1 MRILL
6 VSTQDYIHHPIPSRH
21 HYIFEYLAQRHEIH
35 VPHFHVS
42 EGPERKT
49 RLKVHEATKYFQ
61 KSPALHYA
69 LNAYHHY
76 KVMDRII
83 RDEKIDI
90 VVAGN
95 VLAGTAALKAAKK
108 HNIPVLFDLKDW
120 FPDSA
125 AIYYKNPLMKKMVHS
140 VVYAVTKYNL
150 KHSDRVTTVSPKLQ
164 EMVNDM
170 GIECGMIPNGVA
182 TDYFKPM
189 DTMIGRNLC
198 GISRDEFVIGFL
210 GSIERRFE
218 LDEVIKTLPEL
229 IKYNEKTRLLIVG
242 GSLFTDYLDELKA
255 LTENLGLSDRVI
267 FTGLIE
273 HTELPKYISAMDV
286 CIIPLKSE
294 EVIEC
299 RGARRDYAVAQV
311 DRTALQLKVAC
322 LFADDNGR
330 RIEVFCYKSKVM
342 CTLLSHAVDMR
353 HYLYDDNGIALPRNE
368 IKTAGAHLTA
378 LRYVVARHYQHA
390 YNCLKESFVRHFD

>member
-1 MRILL
+1 MKILL

-49 RLKVHEATKYFQ
+49 RLKVHEATKYFL
-61 KSPALHYA
+61 KSPAVHYA

-76 KVMDRII
+76 RVMDRII

-125 AIYYKNPLMKKMVHS
+125 AIYYKNPLMKKIVHS

-164 EMVNDM
+164 EMVNEM

-189 DTMIGRNLC
+189 DTMIGRNIC
-198 GISRDEFVIGFL
+198 GIDRDEFVIGFL
-210 GSIERRFE
+210 GGIERRFE

-229 IKYNEKTRLLIVG
+229 IKYNDKTRLLIVG

-294 EVIEC
+294 EWYGISMSNKFFEYSACAKPVLIKPAPGIMALGWDNTFVYENNEQFVE
-299 RGARRDYAVAQV
+299 RIKYIMDNPREYAPDVSEYSWYK
-311 DRTALQLKVAC
+311 R
-322 LFADDNGR
+322 ADD
-330 RIEVFCYKSKVM
+330 IEKELFK
-342 CTLLSHAVDMR
+342 LLDEKGKR
-353 HYLYDDNGIALPRNE
+353 LRNSTNTE
-368 IKTAGAHLTA
+368 
-378 LRYVVARHYQHA
+378 
-390 YNCLKESFVRHFD
+390 

>member
-1 MRILL
+1 MKILL

-61 KSPALHYA
+61 KSPAVHYA

-76 KVMDRII
+76 KIMDRII

-125 AIYYKNPLMKKMVHS
+125 AIYYKNPLMKKIVHS

-164 EMVNDM
+164 EMVNEM

-198 GISRDEFVIGFL
+198 GINGDEFVIGFL
-210 GSIERRFE
+210 GGIERRFE

-229 IKYNEKTRLLIVG
+229 IKYNDKTRLLIVG

-294 EVIEC
+294 EWYGISMSNKFFEYSACAKPVLIKPAPGIMALGWDNTFVYENNEQFVE
-299 RGARRDYAVAQV
+299 RIKYIMDNPREYAPDVSEYSWYK
-311 DRTALQLKVAC
+311 R
-322 LFADDNGR
+322 ADD
-330 RIEVFCYKSKVM
+330 IEKELFKLLDEKGKKV
-342 CTLLSHAVDMR
+342 T
-353 HYLYDDNGIALPRNE
+353 E
-368 IKTAGAHLTA
+368 
-378 LRYVVARHYQHA
+378 
-390 YNCLKESFVRHFD
+390 

>member
-125 AIYYKNPLMKKMVHS
+125 AIYYKNPLLKKMVHS

-210 GSIERRFE
+210 GGIERRFE

-294 EVIEC
+294 EWYGISMSNKFFEYSACAKPVLIKPAP
-299 RGARRDYAVAQV
+299 GIM
-311 DRTALQLKVAC
+311 ALGWNNTFVYENNEQFVERIKYIMDNPREYTPDVSEYSWYKR
-322 LFADDNGR
+322 ADD
-330 RIEVFCYKSKVM
+330 IEKELFKLLDEKEKKS
-342 CTLLSHAVDMR
+342 S
-353 HYLYDDNGIALPRNE
+353 E
-368 IKTAGAHLTA
+368 
-378 LRYVVARHYQHA
+378 
-390 YNCLKESFVRHFD
+390 

>member
-140 VVYAVTKYNL
+140 FVYAVTKYNL

-210 GSIERRFE
+210 GGIERRFE

-294 EVIEC
+294 EWYGISMSNKFFEYSACAKPVLIKPAP
-299 RGARRDYAVAQV
+299 GIM
-311 DRTALQLKVAC
+311 ALGWDNTFVYENNEQFVERIKYIMDNPREYTQNVSEYSWYKR
-322 LFADDNGR
+322 ADD
-330 RIEVFCYKSKVM
+330 IEKELFKLLDEKEKKS
-342 CTLLSHAVDMR
+342 S
-353 HYLYDDNGIALPRNE
+353 E
-368 IKTAGAHLTA
+368 
-378 LRYVVARHYQHA
+378 
-390 YNCLKESFVRHFD
+390 

>member
-1 MRILL
+1 MKILL

-61 KSPALHYA
+61 KSPAVHYA

-76 KVMDRII
+76 RVMDRII

-125 AIYYKNPLMKKMVHS
+125 AIYYKNPLMKKIVHS

-164 EMVNDM
+164 EMVNEM

-198 GISRDEFVIGFL
+198 GINGDEFVIGFL
-210 GSIERRFE
+210 GGIERRFE

-229 IKYNEKTRLLIVG
+229 IKYNDKTRLLIVG

-255 LTENLGLSDRVI
+255 LTENLGLSERVI

-294 EVIEC
+294 EWYGISMSNKFFEYSACAKPVLIKPAPGIMALGWDNTFVYENNEQFVE
-299 RGARRDYAVAQV
+299 RIKYIMDNPREYAPDVSEYSWYK
-311 DRTALQLKVAC
+311 R
-322 LFADDNGR
+322 ADD
-330 RIEVFCYKSKVM
+330 IEKELFK
-342 CTLLSHAVDMR
+342 LLDEK
-353 HYLYDDNGIALPRNE
+353 G
-368 IKTAGAHLTA
+368 KTVT
-378 LRYVVARHYQHA
+378 
-390 YNCLKESFVRHFD
+390 E

>member
-1 MRILL
+1 MKILL

-61 KSPALHYA
+61 KSPAVHYA

-76 KVMDRII
+76 RVMDRII

-90 VVAGN
+90 IVAGN

-108 HNIPVLFDLKDW
+108 HNIPVLLDLKDW

-125 AIYYKNPLMKKMVHS
+125 AIYYKNPLMKKIVHS

-164 EMVNDM
+164 EMVNEM

-198 GISRDEFVIGFL
+198 GIDRDEFVIGFL
-210 GSIERRFE
+210 GGIERRFE

-229 IKYNEKTRLLIVG
+229 IKYNDKTRLLIVG

-294 EVIEC
+294 EWYGISMSNKFFEYSACAKPVLIKPAPGIMALGWDNTFVYENNEQFVE
-299 RGARRDYAVAQV
+299 RIKYIMDNPREYAPDVSEYSWYK
-311 DRTALQLKVAC
+311 R
-322 LFADDNGR
+322 ADD
-330 RIEVFCYKSKVM
+330 IEKELFK
-342 CTLLSHAVDMR
+342 LLDEKGKR
-353 HYLYDDNGIALPRNE
+353 LRNSTNTE
-368 IKTAGAHLTA
+368 
-378 LRYVVARHYQHA
+378 
-390 YNCLKESFVRHFD
+390 

>member
-1 MRILL
+1 MKILL

-61 KSPALHYA
+61 KSPAVHYA

-76 KVMDRII
+76 RVMDRII

-125 AIYYKNPLMKKMVHS
+125 AIYYKNPLMKKIVHS

-164 EMVNDM
+164 EMVNEM

-198 GISRDEFVIGFL
+198 GINGDEFVIGFL
-210 GSIERRFE
+210 GGIERRFE

-229 IKYNEKTRLLIVG
+229 IKYNDKTRLLIVG

-255 LTENLGLSDRVI
+255 LTENLGLSERVI

-294 EVIEC
+294 EWYGISMSNKFFEYSACAKPVLIKPALGIMALGWDNTFVYENNEQFVE
-299 RGARRDYAVAQV
+299 RIKYIMDNPREYAPDVSEYSWYK
-311 DRTALQLKVAC
+311 R
-322 LFADDNGR
+322 ADD
-330 RIEVFCYKSKVM
+330 IEKELFKLLDEKGKKV
-342 CTLLSHAVDMR
+342 T
-353 HYLYDDNGIALPRNE
+353 E
-368 IKTAGAHLTA
+368 
-378 LRYVVARHYQHA
+378 
-390 YNCLKESFVRHFD
+390 

>member
-61 KSPALHYA
+61 KSPAVHYA

-76 KVMDRII
+76 RVMDRII

-125 AIYYKNPLMKKMVHS
+125 AIYYKNPLMKKIVHS

-164 EMVNDM
+164 EMVNEM
-170 GIECGMIPNGVA
+170 GIKCGMIPNGVA

-198 GISRDEFVIGFL
+198 GINGDEFVIGFL
-210 GSIERRFE
+210 GGIERRFE

-229 IKYNEKTRLLIVG
+229 IKYNDKTRLLIVG
-242 GSLFTDYLDELKA
+242 RSLFTDYLDELKA

-294 EVIEC
+294 EWYGISMSNKFFEYSACAKPVLIKPAPGIMALGWDNTFVYENNEQFVE
-299 RGARRDYAVAQV
+299 RIKYIMDNPREYAPDVSEYSWYK
-311 DRTALQLKVAC
+311 R
-322 LFADDNGR
+322 ADD
-330 RIEVFCYKSKVM
+330 IEKELFK
-342 CTLLSHAVDMR
+342 LLDEKGKRVT
-353 HYLYDDNGIALPRNE
+353 E
-368 IKTAGAHLTA
+368 
-378 LRYVVARHYQHA
+378 
-390 YNCLKESFVRHFD
+390 

>member
-42 EGPERKT
+42 DGPERKT

-61 KSPALHYA
+61 KSPAVHYA

-76 KVMDRII
+76 RVMDRII

-125 AIYYKNPLMKKMVHS
+125 AIYYKNPLMKKIVHS

-164 EMVNDM
+164 EMVNEM
-170 GIECGMIPNGVA
+170 GIKCGMIPNGVA

-198 GISRDEFVIGFL
+198 GIGSDEFVIGFL
-210 GSIERRFE
+210 GGIERRFE

-229 IKYNEKTRLLIVG
+229 IKYNDKTRLLIVG

-294 EVIEC
+294 EWYGISMSNKFFEYSACAKPVLIKPAPGIMALGWDNTFVYENNKQFVEKIKYIMDNP
-299 RGARRDYAVAQV
+299 REYAPDVSEYSWYK
-311 DRTALQLKVAC
+311 R
-322 LFADDNGR
+322 ADD
-330 RIEVFCYKSKVM
+330 IEKELFKLLDEKGKKV
-342 CTLLSHAVDMR
+342 T
-353 HYLYDDNGIALPRNE
+353 E
-368 IKTAGAHLTA
+368 
-378 LRYVVARHYQHA
+378 
-390 YNCLKESFVRHFD
+390 

>member
-1 MRILL
+1 MKILL

-42 EGPERKT
+42 DGPERKT

-61 KSPALHYA
+61 KSPAVHYA

-76 KVMDRII
+76 RVMDRII

-125 AIYYKNPLMKKMVHS
+125 AIYYKNPLMKKIVHS

-164 EMVNDM
+164 EMVNEM

-198 GISRDEFVIGFL
+198 GIDRDEFVIGFL
-210 GSIERRFE
+210 GGIERRFE

-229 IKYNEKTRLLIVG
+229 IKYNDKTRLLIVG

-294 EVIEC
+294 EWYGISMSNKFFEYSACAKPVLIKPAPGIMALGWDNTFVYENNEQFVE
-299 RGARRDYAVAQV
+299 RIKYIMDNPREYAPDVSEYSWYK
-311 DRTALQLKVAC
+311 R
-322 LFADDNGR
+322 ADD
-330 RIEVFCYKSKVM
+330 IEKELFK
-342 CTLLSHAVDMR
+342 LLDEKGKR
-353 HYLYDDNGIALPRNE
+353 LRNSTNTE
-368 IKTAGAHLTA
+368 
-378 LRYVVARHYQHA
+378 
-390 YNCLKESFVRHFD
+390 

>member
-1 MRILL
+1 MKILL

-61 KSPALHYA
+61 KSPAVHYA

-76 KVMDRII
+76 RVMDRII

-125 AIYYKNPLMKKMVHS
+125 AIYYKNPLMKKIVHS

-164 EMVNDM
+164 EMVNEM

-198 GISRDEFVIGFL
+198 GINGDEFVIGFL
-210 GSIERRFE
+210 GGIERRFE

-229 IKYNEKTRLLIVG
+229 IKYNDKTRLLIVG

-255 LTENLGLSDRVI
+255 LTENLGLSERVI

-294 EVIEC
+294 EWYGISMSNKFFEYSACAKPVLIKPAPGIMALGWDNTFVYENNEQFVE
-299 RGARRDYAVAQV
+299 RIKYIMDNPREYAPDVSEYSWYK
-311 DRTALQLKVAC
+311 R
-322 LFADDNGR
+322 ADD
-330 RIEVFCYKSKVM
+330 IEKELFKLLDEKGKKV
-342 CTLLSHAVDMR
+342 T
-353 HYLYDDNGIALPRNE
+353 E
-368 IKTAGAHLTA
+368 
-378 LRYVVARHYQHA
+378 
-390 YNCLKESFVRHFD
+390 

>member
-1 MRILL
+1 MKILL

-61 KSPALHYA
+61 KSPAVHYA

-76 KVMDRII
+76 RVMDRII

-90 VVAGN
+90 IVAGN

-125 AIYYKNPLMKKMVHS
+125 AIYYKNPLMKKIVHS

-164 EMVNDM
+164 EMVNEM

-198 GISRDEFVIGFL
+198 GIDRDEFVIGFL
-210 GSIERRFE
+210 GGIERRFE

-229 IKYNEKTRLLIVG
+229 IKYNDKTRLLIVG

-294 EVIEC
+294 EWYGISMSNKFFEYSACAKPVLIKPAPGIMALGWDNTFVYENNEQFVE
-299 RGARRDYAVAQV
+299 RIKYIMDNPREYAPDVSEYSWYK
-311 DRTALQLKVAC
+311 R
-322 LFADDNGR
+322 ADD
-330 RIEVFCYKSKVM
+330 IEKELFK
-342 CTLLSHAVDMR
+342 LLDEKGKR
-353 HYLYDDNGIALPRNE
+353 LRNSTNTE
-368 IKTAGAHLTA
+368 
-378 LRYVVARHYQHA
+378 
-390 YNCLKESFVRHFD
+390 